1 MTMLAPLT
9 QVQRDNLNIGI
20 FLAGRPYGA
29 PLDQILQAALGYDPN
44 GTYPTNS
51 FERYEYR
58 FRTAQ
63 RVGRDRYRAR
73 VEGYFTFNAMPFG
86 QIYVYK
92 VTWYTWRNPQTGNC
106 QIVPMISLDL
116 GRMRQ
121 LRDKDLDTRK
131 ATARSVRTAHN
142 IEDERRAIQQ
152 QDYRALQDVQA
163 RMVEDESLGEILSGW
178 HGLPY
183 ADIQEIIPQ
192 LPQYLQGS
200 MRYSFQRA
208 AGNIRRIHRRL
219 REEQARLAT
228 QLSNW
233 VILQTGLPNNAPQL
247 ALQDAITRIT
257 ATGGP

>member
-1 MTMLAPLT
+1 MTMPAPLT

-29 PLDQILQAALGYDPN
+29 PLDRILQAALGYDPN

-51 FERYEYR
+51 FDRYEYR

-92 VTWYTWRNPQTGNC
+92 VTWYTWLNRQTGNC
-106 QIVPMISLDL
+106 QIVPMVSLDL
-116 GRMRQ
+116 GRMRD
-121 LRDKDLDTRK
+121 LRDRDLDTRR
-131 ATARSVRTAHN
+131 ATTRSIRTAHN
-142 IEDERRAIQQ
+142 IEKERQAIAQ
-152 QDYRALQDVQA
+152 QDYQALQDVQA

-183 ADIQEIIPQ
+183 ADIEEIIPQ
-192 LPQYLQGS
+192 LPGYLQAGT
-200 MRYSFQRA
+200 RFRFQREA
-208 AGNIRRIHRRL
+208 SNIIRIHRRL
-219 REEQARLAT
+219 REEQARLAS

-257 ATGGP
+257 AAGGP